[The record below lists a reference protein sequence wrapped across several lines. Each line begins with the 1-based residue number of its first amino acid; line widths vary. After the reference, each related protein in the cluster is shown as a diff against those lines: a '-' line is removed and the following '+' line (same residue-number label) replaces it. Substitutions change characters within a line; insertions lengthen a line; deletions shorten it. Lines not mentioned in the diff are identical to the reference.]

1 LMPKPKEK
9 LQAGDQLVVEGK
21 LEDVQVLRALQHI
34 QVEDG
39 KGYSLGE
46 LETEEIGLVEAV
58 ISPHSNLANK
68 TLRELK
74 FREKYGLNILA
85 IWRGGRAYRSN
96 LREMPLHHGDSLLIY
111 GDRSRIKMLAEE
123 GQFLILAQEL
133 QEAPKKGKALW
144 ATLIMISVAASVGL
158 GWLRI
163 EIAAVAGA
171 VLMVLMRCLTM
182 EEAQK
187 SIQWPGIFLIA
198 GMLPLGIA
206 LQNSGTASFLGS
218 QAFTTAANWG
228 TATSLA
234 ILFIISNL
242 SAQFIP
248 PPVVV
253 VLVSSIALNS
263 ATHLAAS
270 SPALLLTIAM
280 GAATPFLTPVSHP
293 ANLLVMGPGG
303 YRFTDY
309 AKVGLPLTLLIMV
322 VTIVAMPYFW
332 P

>member
-1 LMPKPKEK
+1 
-9 LQAGDQLVVEGK
+9 
-21 LEDVQVLRALQHI
+21 
-34 QVEDG
+34 
-39 KGYSLGE
+39 
-46 LETEEIGLVEAV
+46 
-58 ISPHSNLANK
+58 
-68 TLRELK
+68 
-74 FREKYGLNILA
+74 
-85 IWRGGRAYRSN
+85 
-96 LREMPLHHGDSLLIY
+96 MPLHHGDSLLIY

-133 QEAPKKGKALW
+133 QEAPKKDKALW
-144 ATLIMISVAASVGL
+144 ATLIMIGVAAAVGV

-171 VLMVLMRCLTM
+171 VMMVLMRCLTM

-206 LQNSGTASFLGS
+206 LQNSGTAAFLGS
-218 QAFTTAANWG
+218 QAFATAGNWG

-234 ILFIISNL
+234 VLFLISNL
-242 SAQFIP
+242 SAQFVP

-263 ATHLAAS
+263 ATSLAAS

-280 GAATPFLTPVSHP
+280 GAATPFLTPISHP

-309 AKVGLPLTLLIMV
+309 AKVGLPLTLLIMA
-322 VTIVAMPYFW
+322 VTIVAMPFFW